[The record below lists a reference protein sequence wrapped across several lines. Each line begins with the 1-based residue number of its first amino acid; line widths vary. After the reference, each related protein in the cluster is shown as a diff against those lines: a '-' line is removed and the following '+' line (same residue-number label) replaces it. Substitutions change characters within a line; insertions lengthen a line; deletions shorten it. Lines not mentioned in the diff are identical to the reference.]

1 MRRLTALEDIH
12 VPAPRPDEEYRLDLL
27 DHETSFLGLKALLG
41 AADVPKAG
49 ERLSGLEARGE
60 VEREAART
68 ILSGLTLRHLFDRPL
83 TDERGRVDAV
93 MRVNYDVD
101 ARRSRRSRTSRW
113 VGLKELLLRCTA
125 AQARRIGAGMTGV
138 MAAAVAKVMDVHELV
153 LVARKLKRPTRA
165 RTHARPAR

>member
-49 ERLSGLEARGE
+49 ERLAGLEARGE

-68 ILSGLTLRHLFDRPL
+68 ILSGTHSGEFMGIPATESTVEFESIDIIRLSDGKVAEHWGVTDALTL
-83 TDERGRVDAV
+83 
-93 MRVNYDVD
+93 M
-101 ARRSRRSRTSRW
+101 
-113 VGLKELLLRCTA
+113 
-125 AQARRIGAGMTGV
+125 QQIGAV
-138 MAAAVAKVMDVHELV
+138 
-153 LVARKLKRPTRA
+153 PS
-165 RTHARPAR
+165 